1 MGGRALPVFL
11 IPYPKWGKAFQP
23 SVETLTETSEKTA
36 SPLSNSDHTGPMKTM
51 NLRLIALSFCA
62 LLLAIAWAIVI
73 WIALS
78 VSEIVLSS
86 LDMIVELAGITP

>member
-1 MGGRALPVFL
+1 
-11 IPYPKWGKAFQP
+11 
-23 SVETLTETSEKTA
+23 
-36 SPLSNSDHTGPMKTM
+36 MKTM